1 MLSLHNGLIGR
12 LPNSEKAYGLP
23 DIPPQIPLMPVK
35 PTPRA
40 DSPEVEVLDTTRK
53 TVNGNGEV
61 KAGTKRPAED
71 EGEVK
76 GKRRKVQVV
85 DDDDDFE
92 II

>member
-23 DIPPQIPLMPVK
+23 DTPPQIPLMPIK
-35 PTPRA
+35 PIPRA
-40 DSPEVEVLDTTRK
+40 ESPEVEVLDTLPT
-53 TVNGNGEV
+53 TANGNGEV
-61 KAGTKRPAED
+61 KAGMKRPAED
-71 EGEVK
+71 DGEVE